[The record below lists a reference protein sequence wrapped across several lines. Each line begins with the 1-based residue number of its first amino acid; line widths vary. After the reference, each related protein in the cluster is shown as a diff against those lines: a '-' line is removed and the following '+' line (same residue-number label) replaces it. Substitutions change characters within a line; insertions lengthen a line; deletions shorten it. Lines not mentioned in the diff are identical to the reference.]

1 FSSNKQKFRGS
12 HEDSISAPVFP
23 AGRLLALGHPAGA
36 WGSPA
41 LGRSKKP
48 IAIQRLPLPTAV
60 RSRIKR
66 TIKAPPRSIMMFI
79 VLFFV

>member
-23 AGRLLALGHPAGA
+23 AGRLLALGHPAEA

-41 LGRSKKP
+41 LDRAKQDQEAEQSTAAEENQ
-48 IAIQRLPLPTAV
+48 ILP
-60 RSRIKR
+60 
-66 TIKAPPRSIMMFI
+66 
-79 VLFFV
+79 